1 MKIALIVLFAASVA
15 MAAPAEE
22 SSAKQKRGLALGLG
36 YHAPLLTHSTT
47 HLVAPTVLQSAPLLH
62 APIVQAPI
70 VHAPIITQHA
80 PIYTSHAISH
90 SILPSYH
97 LPAYSALHLK

>member
-1 MKIALIVLFAASVA
+1 MKIALIVLFAAGMA
-15 MAAPAEE
+15 MAAPVEE
-22 SSAKQKRGLALGLG
+22 SSVKEKRGLALGLG

-47 HLVAPTVLQSAPLLH
+47 QLVAPTIYQSAELLH
-62 APIVQAPI
+62 API

-80 PIYTSHAISH
+80 PIYTAHAISH

-97 LPAYSALHLK
+97 FPAYSALHLK

>member
-1 MKIALIVLFAASVA
+1 MKIALIVLFAASVV

-22 SSAKQKRGLALGLG
+22 SSAKEKRGLALGLG

-62 APIVQAPI
+62 API